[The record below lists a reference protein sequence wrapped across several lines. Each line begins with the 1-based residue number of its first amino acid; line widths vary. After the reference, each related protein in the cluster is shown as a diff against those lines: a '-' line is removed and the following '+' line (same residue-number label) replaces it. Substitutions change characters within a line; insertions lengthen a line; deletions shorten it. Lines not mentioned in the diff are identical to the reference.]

1 LPPASNNH
9 LRIKRQAEYLQLSK
23 EQKLRSH
30 ELITIRHEID
40 NLEFELTR
48 KKC

>member
-1 LPPASNNH
+1 MPLSSDIH
-9 LRIKRQAEYLQLSK
+9 LRIKLATEYLQLSK

-40 NLEFELTR
+40 NLEFELNRTKR
-48 KKC
+48 